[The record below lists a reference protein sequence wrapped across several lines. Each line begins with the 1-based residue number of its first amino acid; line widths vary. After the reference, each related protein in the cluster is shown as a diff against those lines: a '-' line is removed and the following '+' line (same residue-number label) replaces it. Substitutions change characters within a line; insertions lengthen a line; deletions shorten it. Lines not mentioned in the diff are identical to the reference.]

1 MAQGLTKEGIKEQI
15 SYIYGAAEEQRGKGA
30 AESGKEEKEENL
42 RARIRGKKRI
52 VIKVGSSTITHAETG
67 DADLV
72 LMERLV
78 RLIADLMGR
87 GKEVILVSS
96 GAIAAGRKV
105 MKYTGKP
112 KYIAEK
118 QALAAIGQAKLMMI
132 YQRLFSEYSYT
143 AAQVLLTRNIFL
155 REKSFQNAK
164 NTFEELLRMR
174 VVPIVNENDTVSTNE
189 ITFGDNDRLS
199 ALVASLTGA
208 DLLLLLSDID
218 GLYTDDPHKNADAR
232 LISYV
237 PRISEQLLEMGK
249 PSSGSDVG
257 TGGMR
262 SKIEAAQIAADAGA
276 DMLIVRG
283 DDIGAVTEALEGAEI
298 GTIFAAHKDPS
309 FQLMRFIKDEY

>member
-1 MAQGLTKEGIKEQI
+1 MEQAQKKTGSSQETANQLQETKQFSSEAALRQKI
-15 SYIYGAAEEQRGKGA
+15 S
-30 AESGKEEKEENL
+30 
-42 RARIRGKKRI
+42 GKKRI
-52 VIKVGSSTITHAETG
+52 VIKVGSSTITHAATG
-67 DADLV
+67 DANLV

-78 RLIADLMGR
+78 RLISDLMGR

-105 MKYTGKP
+105 MNYAEKP
-112 KYIAEK
+112 KRISEK

-143 AAQVLLTRNIFL
+143 AAQVLLTRSIFL
-155 REKSFQNAK
+155 RDKSFWNVK

-189 ITFGDNDRLS
+189 ISFGDNDRLS

-208 DLLLLLSDID
+208 DFLLLLSDID
-218 GLYTDDPHKNADAR
+218 GLYTDDPHQNPDAK

-237 PRISEQLLEMGK
+237 PVIDEQLLSMGK
-249 PSSGSDVG
+249 ATSGSDVG

-276 DMLIVRG
+276 DMLIMKG
-283 DDIGAVTEALEGAEI
+283 DNIANVAAALEGKRV
-298 GTIFAAHKDPS
+298 GSIFAAHKNPAFD
-309 FQLMRFIKDEY
+309 LMRFIQDEY